1 MKPFAY
7 AHGTTVDEVT
17 GALGAAC
24 RPLAGGTELLRL
36 IKGGLAAPER
46 VVDLKTIPGLA
57 GIERRAER
65 NPRRVGDDVPV
76 VGLRE
81 HPARPV
87 ADL

>member
-36 IKGGLAAPER
+36 LKGGLATPER
-46 VVDLKTIPGLA
+46 VVDLKKIPRLA
-57 GIERRAER
+57 GLERRPDRWHRGAL
-65 NPRRVGDDVPV
+65 VT
-76 VGLRE
+76 L
-81 HPARPV
+81 ARL
-87 ADL
+87 AS